1 MPLIPPS
8 SLVSSQMKMQLVP
21 ASLIS
26 ARYFRISVRYFRIP
40 LVTFAFPPVTFGFP
54 HVTFG
59 FRMLLS
65 HFHPLLSGFHPL
77 LSELPKVDCHLLS
90 DPKVDANLLSEV
102 PKIPI
107 RTSVPICRGG
117 SFWEAWTYRGVI
129 LGGMDIEG
137 GHFR

>member
-1 MPLIPPS
+1 
-8 SLVSSQMKMQLVP
+8 MKMQLVP

-26 ARYFRISVRYFRIP
+26 AHYFRISVRYFRIP

-65 HFHPLLSGFHPL
+65 HFRLLLSGFHPL

-90 DPKVDANLLSEV
+90 DPKVDV
-102 PKIPI
+102 
-107 RTSVPICRGG
+107 
-117 SFWEAWTYRGVI
+117 Y
-129 LGGMDIEG
+129 
-137 GHFR
+137 FRKFRKYQFGLPYLNQKNRFLRFLDSGYTKHL